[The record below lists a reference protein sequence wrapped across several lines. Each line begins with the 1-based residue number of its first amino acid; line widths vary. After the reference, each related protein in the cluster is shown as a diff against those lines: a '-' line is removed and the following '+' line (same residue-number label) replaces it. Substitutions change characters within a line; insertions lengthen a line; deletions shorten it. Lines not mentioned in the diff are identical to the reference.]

1 MLKICYGVPQKESW
15 GQTSQIHCQPKD
27 WIVVTY
33 NLKTGTILMCYF
45 YMYSHINRTEVS

>member
-1 MLKICYGVPQKESW
+1 MVSLKKKAGVRHPRCL
-15 GQTSQIHCQPKD
+15 GCQPKD

-45 YMYSHINRTEVS
+45 YMYSHINITEVS